1 MHSVDFC
8 LMNSLV
14 KNGIYTTQDVKDNI
28 CSCDKSDVI
37 SYKASSGQKNY
48 STLRLFTLFSFMQ
61 SLTMGWTVVMS
72 FSIGVI
78 TNIGALVSTF
88 GSVFFFSAVSTGL
101 PEFETSSKILCQL
114 ETTKYIYTDHVQN
127 VDTTTNCSSYCSVDC
142 DPGRPFRAH
151 RIGQTNLL
159 FVSAQGINEISI
171 RSYFKKV
178 FLIKRVMNNVNT
190 FYRSW

>member
-1 MHSVDFC
+1 
-8 LMNSLV
+8 
-14 KNGIYTTQDVKDNI
+14 
-28 CSCDKSDVI
+28 
-37 SYKASSGQKNY
+37 
-48 STLRLFTLFSFMQ
+48 
-61 SLTMGWTVVMS
+61 MS

-101 PEFETSSKILCQL
+101 PEFETGSKILCQL

-127 VDTTTNCSSYCSVDC
+127 VDTTTNCSFFCSVDC

-171 RSYFKKV
+171 RSYLWQFQNLKKNFKV
-178 FLIKRVMNNVNT
+178 EIKKC
-190 FYRSW
+190 